1 MKSFQK
7 FHEIL
12 VNPDVFL
19 NDESMKIGVD
29 VAELAAIPPQL
40 QEKWSTLLESMKS
53 LESCVVAFSGGAD
66 SALLLKAAVLA
77 LGDRAIAA
85 TGLSETYA
93 PEEMEEAKSV
103 AAEIGSVHVMVRTM
117 ELTDPRYANNSH
129 QRCYFCKTEL
139 YSQLQAYAKQHGYAA
154 VVDGTNADDLG
165 DFRPGIRAANQQ
177 GVRSPLQ
184 EAGLTKQEIRD
195 LSHWLAL
202 PTWDKPAA
210 ACLSSRFAYGD
221 PITVEK
227 LSQVAKAE
235 SHLRRLGYRG
245 FRVRHHDEIAR
256 IEMPVEQ
263 LPDALADREAIV
275 AGVKSAGYRY
285 VTIDL
290 DGYVSGRMNE
300 GLNARLK
307 PH

>member
-1 MKSFQK
+1 VADTK
-7 FHEIL
+7 IL
-12 VNPDVFL
+12 
-19 NDESMKIGVD
+19 ST
-29 VAELAAIPPQL
+29 ELEA
-40 QEKWSTLLESMKS
+40 KWSALIATIGS
-53 LESCVVAFSGGAD
+53 LDSCVVAFSGGVD
-66 SALLLKAAVLA
+66 SALLLKASVLA
-77 LGDRAIAA
+77 LGERAIAA

-93 PEEMEEAKSV
+93 PEEMEEARSV
-103 AAEIGSVHVMVRTM
+103 AAQIGAVHVMVRTM

-129 QRCYFCKTEL
+129 QRCFFCKTEL
-139 YSQLQAYAKQHGYAA
+139 YTQLQAYATQHGYAA

-165 DFRPGIRAANQQ
+165 DFRPGIRAANQL

-195 LSHWLAL
+195 LSLWLAL

-221 PITVEK
+221 PITVQK

-235 SHLRRLGYRG
+235 SHIRRLGYRG

-263 LPDALADREAIV
+263 LADAIADREEIAR
-275 AGVKSAGYRY
+275 GVRDAGYRY

-290 DGYVSGRMNE
+290 DGYTSGRMNE
-300 GLNARLK
+300 ELNARLK
-307 PH
+307 PN

>member
-1 MKSFQK
+1 MSPI
-7 FHEIL
+7 ENL
-12 VNPDVFL
+12 
-19 NDESMKIGVD
+19 SS
-29 VAELAAIPPQL
+29 ELAA
-40 QEKWSTLLESMKS
+40 KWDNLIS
-53 LESCVVAFSGGAD
+53 LIGELGSCVVAFSGGVD
-66 SALLLKAAVLA
+66 SALLLKASALA

-93 PEEMEEAKSV
+93 PEEMEEARAV
-103 AAEIGSVHVMVRTM
+103 AAEIGAVHVMVRTM

-129 QRCYFCKTEL
+129 QRCFFCKTEL
-139 YSQLQAYAKQHGYAA
+139 YTQLQAYAKQHGFAT

-165 DFRPGIRAANQQ
+165 DFRPGIRAANQLQ
-177 GVRSPLQ
+177 VRSPLQ
-184 EAGLTKQEIRD
+184 EAGLSKQEIRD
-195 LSHWLAL
+195 LSLWLSL
-202 PTWDKPAA
+202 PTWNKPAA

-235 SHLRRLGYRG
+235 SHIRRMGYRG
-245 FRVRHHDEIAR
+245 FRVRHHEEIAR

-263 LPDALADREAIV
+263 LANALADREEIAR
-275 AGVKSAGYRY
+275 GVKDAGYRY

-290 DGYVSGRMNE
+290 DGYTSGRMNE

>member
-1 MKSFQK
+1 MADTK
-7 FHEIL
+7 IL
-12 VNPDVFL
+12 
-19 NDESMKIGVD
+19 ST
-29 VAELAAIPPQL
+29 ELEA
-40 QEKWSTLLESMKS
+40 KWSALIATIGS
-53 LESCVVAFSGGAD
+53 LDSCVVAFSGGVD
-66 SALLLKAAVLA
+66 SALLLKASVLA
-77 LGDRAIAA
+77 LGERAIAA

-93 PEEMEEAKSV
+93 PEEMEEARSV
-103 AAEIGSVHVMVRTM
+103 AAQIGAVHVMVRTM

-129 QRCYFCKTEL
+129 QRCFFCKTEL
-139 YSQLQAYAKQHGYAA
+139 YTQLQAYATQHGYAA

-165 DFRPGIRAANQQ
+165 DFRPGIRAANQL

-195 LSHWLAL
+195 LSLWLAL

-221 PITVEK
+221 PITVQK

-235 SHLRRLGYRG
+235 SHIRRLGYRG

-263 LPDALADREAIV
+263 LADAIADREEIAR
-275 AGVKSAGYRY
+275 GVRDAGYRY

-290 DGYVSGRMNE
+290 DGYTSGRMNE
-300 GLNARLK
+300 ELNARLK
-307 PH
+307 PN

>member
-1 MKSFQK
+1 
-7 FHEIL
+7 
-12 VNPDVFL
+12 
-19 NDESMKIGVD
+19 
-29 VAELAAIPPQL
+29 
-40 QEKWSTLLESMKS
+40 MKS
-53 LESCVVAFSGGAD
+53 LESCVVAFSGGVD
-66 SALLLKAAVLA
+66 SALLLKAGVMA

-93 PEEMEEAKSV
+93 PEEMDDARSV
-103 AAEIGSVHVMVRTM
+103 AAEIGAVHVMVRTM

-129 QRCYFCKTEL
+129 QRCFFCKTEL
-139 YSQLQAYAKQHGYAA
+139 YSQLQAYAKQHGYAS

-165 DFRPGIRAANQQ
+165 DFRPGIRAANQL

-184 EAGLTKQEIRD
+184 EAGLTKQDIRD

-245 FRVRHHDEIAR
+245 FRVRHHDEVAR
-256 IEMPVEQ
+256 IEMPVDQ
-263 LPDALADREAIV
+263 LAGALADRDEIV
-275 AGVKSAGYRY
+275 AGVKAAGYRF

-290 DGYVSGRMNE
+290 EGYQSGRMNE
-300 GLNARLK
+300 GLNAHLK

>member
-1 MKSFQK
+1 VS
-7 FHEIL
+7 H
-12 VNPDVFL
+12 V
-19 NDESMKIGVD
+19 ESLTP
-29 VAELAAIPPQL
+29 ELEA
-40 QEKWSTLLESMKS
+40 KWSALIASIES
-53 LESCVVAFSGGAD
+53 LDSCIVAFSGGVD
-66 SALLLKAAVLA
+66 SALLLKAGVLA

-93 PEEMEEAKSV
+93 PEEMEEARAV
-103 AAEIGSVHVMVRTM
+103 AGEIGAVHVMVRTM

-129 QRCYFCKTEL
+129 QRCFFCKTEL
-139 YSQLQAYAKQHGYAA
+139 YTQLQAYAKQHGYAA

-165 DFRPGIRAANQQ
+165 DFRPGIRAANQL

-184 EAGLTKQEIRD
+184 EVGLTKQEIRD
-195 LSHWLAL
+195 LSLWLAL
-202 PTWDKPAA
+202 PTWNKPAA

-227 LSQVAKAE
+227 LSQVSKAE
-235 SHLRRLGYRG
+235 SHIRRLGYRG
-245 FRVRHHDEIAR
+245 FRVRHHDDIAR
-256 IEMPVEQ
+256 IEMPVDQ
-263 LPDALADREAIV
+263 LADAIADREEIAR
-275 AGVKSAGYRY
+275 GVREAGYRY

-290 DGYVSGRMNE
+290 EGYTSGRMNE

>member
-1 MKSFQK
+1 MSTYP
-7 FHEIL
+7 IL
-12 VNPDVFL
+12 PPELDAKWNALID
-19 NDESMKIGVD
+19 SMR
-29 VAELAAIPPQL
+29 
-40 QEKWSTLLESMKS
+40 S
-53 LESCVVAFSGGAD
+53 LGSCVVAFSGGVD
-66 SALLLKAAVLA
+66 SALLLKAGVTA

-93 PEEMEEAKSV
+93 PEEMEEARAV
-103 AAEIGSVHVMVRTM
+103 AAEIGAVHVMVRTM

-129 QRCYFCKTEL
+129 QRCFFCKTEL
-139 YSQLQAYAKQHGYAA
+139 YTQLQAYAKQHGYAA

-165 DFRPGIRAANQQ
+165 DFRPGIRAANQL

-184 EAGLTKQEIRD
+184 EAELTKQEIRD
-195 LSHWLAL
+195 ISQWLAL

-235 SHLRRLGYRG
+235 SHIRRLGYRG

-256 IEMPVEQ
+256 IEMPVDQ
-263 LPDALADREAIV
+263 LADALVDREAIV
-275 AGVKSAGYRY
+275 AGVKAAGYRF

-290 DGYVSGRMNE
+290 DGYQSGRMNE

-307 PH
+307 PN

>member
-1 MKSFQK
+1 M
-7 FHEIL
+7 
-12 VNPDVFL
+12 
-19 NDESMKIGVD
+19 
-29 VAELAAIPPQL
+29 
-40 QEKWSTLLESMKS
+40 
-53 LESCVVAFSGGAD
+53 VAFSGGVD
-66 SALLLKAAVLA
+66 SALLLKAGVLA

-93 PEEMEEAKSV
+93 PEEMEEAKAV
-103 AAEIGSVHVMVRTM
+103 AIQIGATHVMVRTM
-117 ELTDPRYANNSH
+117 ELTDPRYADNTH
-129 QRCYFCKTEL
+129 QRCFFCKTEL
-139 YSQLQAYAKQHGYAA
+139 YTQLQAYAEEHGFAA

-165 DFRPGIRAANQQ
+165 DFRPGIRAAHKLQ
-177 GVRSPLQ
+177 VRSPLQ
-184 EAGLTKQEIRD
+184 EAGLTKQDIRD

-227 LSQVAKAE
+227 LAQVAKAE
-235 SHLRRLGYRG
+235 THLRRMGYRG

-256 IEMPVEQ
+256 IEMP
-263 LPDALADREAIV
+263 ADRIEDAFADRDEIV
-275 AGVKSAGYRY
+275 AGVKAAGYRF
-285 VTIDL
+285 VTLDL
-290 DGYVSGRMNE
+290 EGYHVGRMNE

>member
-1 MKSFQK
+1 LKGFQS
-7 FHEIL
+7 FHEFPLNSRATFREYRLISGA
-12 VNPDVFL
+12 DVPTNVQL
-19 NDESMKIGVD
+19 PT
-29 VAELAAIPPQL
+29 ELDA
-40 QEKWSTLLESMKS
+40 KWNALLDSIRA
-53 LESCVVAFSGGAD
+53 LESCVVAFSGGVD
-66 SALLLKAAVLA
+66 SALLLKAGVVA

-93 PEEMEEAKSV
+93 PEEMEEARAV
-103 AAEIGSVHVMVRTM
+103 AAEIGAVHVMVRTM

-129 QRCYFCKTEL
+129 QRCFFCKTEL
-139 YSQLQAYAKQHGYAA
+139 YTQLLAYAQQHGYAA
-154 VVDGTNADDLG
+154 VIDGTNADDLG
-165 DFRPGIRAANQQ
+165 DFRPGIRAANQL

-184 EAGLTKQEIRD
+184 EAGLSKQDIRD
-195 LSHWLAL
+195 ISQWLAL

-227 LSQVAKAE
+227 LSQVARAE
-235 SHLRRLGYRG
+235 SHLRNLGYRG

-256 IEMPVEQ
+256 IELPVDQ
-263 LPDALADREAIV
+263 LPDAVADREAIV
-275 AGVKSAGYRY
+275 SGVKAAGYRF

-290 DGYVSGRMNE
+290 DGYQTGRMNE
-300 GLNARLK
+300 ELNARLK